1 MKPELPK
8 KTSAQ
13 LLGAFAF
20 NALAY
25 YGGRVISHN
34 AEHYCLSTPW
44 DAEIPLLSWT
54 ILIYLGCYLFWAVT
68 YYLSIRYDKGHG
80 YRFFGAHIIGEGIC
94 FLCFVF
100 FPTSMVRPEIT
111 GTTVFDWLLRLI
123 YTCDPADN
131 LFPSIHCF
139 ASWLCWIGVRGNK
152 DIPKWYQTIS
162 LVMAILVCIS
172 TLTVKQHV
180 IADVPAGILLSELSY
195 CLSGILD
202 RKIHRTIGQ

>member
-1 MKPELPK
+1 MKPELSK

-25 YGGRVISHN
+25 YGGRAISHN

-111 GTTVFDWLLRLI
+111 AR
-123 YTCDPADN
+123 
-131 LFPSIHCF
+131 
-139 ASWLCWIGVRGNK
+139 
-152 DIPKWYQTIS
+152 IS
-162 LVMAILVCIS
+162 LGCLPFR
-172 TLTVKQHV
+172 LN
-180 IADVPAGILLSELSY
+180 IAKLFGAKFAKVLLPQKPAYFGCLHMCFYPSNSEVE
-195 CLSGILD
+195 
-202 RKIHRTIGQ
+202 HRSDIQGPLGDTE